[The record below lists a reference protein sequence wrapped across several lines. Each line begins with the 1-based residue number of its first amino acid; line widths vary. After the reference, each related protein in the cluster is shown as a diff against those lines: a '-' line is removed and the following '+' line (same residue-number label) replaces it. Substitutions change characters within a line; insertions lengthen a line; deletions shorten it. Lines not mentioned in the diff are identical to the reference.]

1 MAKKIDWL
9 RPLSIVIS
17 ALAFMMGVY
26 HLVYSRW
33 LLQDPLMH
41 QNTHLAFGLLLVFL
55 TFLLKNPKRWP
66 YIFSFIVLTL
76 IGVIYVHVNYIELA
90 ERAGIPTTVDIIIGT
105 IIVLVVLEACRMT
118 FGWIIPSIAVLLMA
132 YALLSAHLPPPF
144 YHTPI
149 TYSKV
154 ISWSSIAFNGVYGMF
169 LHQSA
174 TYMIF
179 FILFGGLLQATGVSE
194 SFMELGKAVGT
205 KFRSGPAQTAVVS
218 SGLIGMVMGAGVAN
232 VAFTG
237 PITIPVMKR
246 AGYRPEQAGAVEA
259 AASAGG
265 QIMPPIMAV
274 AAFLMAGLLG
284 ISYGSIIYAAAIPG
298 VIYFISIFWAVHLYA
313 LKQGLST
320 TMEVKVDTGII
331 KRRFPIFLAPIAVIV
346 VLLALNYSATMAAF
360 WAIITLLVLSCFRK
374 ETRLSWGRLIEGFRM
389 GCVAG
394 SGLAVAIA
402 TIGIVTSMI
411 KLTGVGNEI
420 AYTVEQWSLG
430 IPFIAVFI
438 CMCVTVLLGC
448 GMPIPAAYALVAI
461 VVAPVLV
468 RLGLPAL
475 QVHLFIFY
483 FAAFSTLSP
492 PVASAPLM
500 ASSISGGSYFKTAL
514 ESMRVAAPAF
524 IIPWIFLWNPNVIA
538 HFSGPIAGT
547 TSIAAAIL
555 LIFSLQTA
563 LFGHMF
569 QPLGL
574 LERGAFFIAAIL
586 LMAFVVTS
594 SSVLFL
600 IGLVFFVAIFY
611 SQIHKFRFQRADTPK
626 EGVQGV
632 DEMTPLID
640 TVET

>member
-1 MAKKIDWL
+1 MAKNINWL
-9 RPLSIVIS
+9 KVLSIAIS
-17 ALAFMMGVY
+17 AIAFIMGVY

-41 QNTHLAFGLLLVFL
+41 QNTHLTFALLLVYL
-55 TFLLKNPKRWP
+55 TALSKKPKQWP
-66 YIFSFIVLTL
+66 YISFFLLLSL
-76 IGVIYVHVNYIELA
+76 IGVIYVQVNYIELA

-105 IIVLVVLEACRMT
+105 IIVLVVLEACRIT
-118 FGWIIPSIAVLLMA
+118 FGWIIPSIGVLLMA

-246 AGYRPEQAGAVEA
+246 AGYSPEQAGAVEA

-274 AAFLMAGLLG
+274 AAFLMAGLIG
-284 ISYGSIIYAAAIPG
+284 IPYASIIYAAAIPAI
-298 VIYFISIFWAVHLYA
+298 IYFLSIFWAVHLYA

-320 TMEVKVDTGII
+320 VTEVKVDKGII
-331 KRRFPIFLAPIAVIV
+331 KRRFPVFLVPIALIV
-346 VLLALNYSATMAAF
+346 VLLSKNYSATLAAF
-360 WAIITLLVLSCFRK
+360 WAIVTLLVLSCIQK
-374 ETRLSWGRLIEGFRM
+374 ETRLNWSRLIEGFRK
-389 GCVAG
+389 GCVAA

-402 TIGIVTSMI
+402 TIGVVTSMI
-411 KLTGVGNEI
+411 KMTGVGIEV
-420 AYTVEQWSLG
+420 AYTVEMWSLG

-438 CMCVTVLLGC
+438 CMCVTIILGC

-468 RLGLPAL
+468 RLGLPVL

-500 ASSISGGSYFKTAL
+500 ASSISGGSYFKTAI
-514 ESMRVAAPAF
+514 ESMRVASPAF
-524 IIPWIFLWNPNVIA
+524 IIPWLFLWNPNMIA
-538 HFSGPIAGT
+538 HFTGFFSGLGT
-547 TSIAAAIL
+547 VIAAVV
-555 LIFSLQTA
+555 LIFSLQSW
-563 LFGHMF
+563 LFGHML
-569 QPLGL
+569 QPLNL
-574 LERGAFFIAAIL
+574 KERGVFFIIVAALVTFTIT
-586 LMAFVVTS
+586 MHFVFFIIGL
-594 SSVLFL
+594 VLFL
-600 IGLVFFVAIFY
+600 PMVFVQAR
-611 SQIHKFRFQRADTPK
+611 KFKLEKAFQPA
-626 EGVQGV
+626 
-632 DEMTPLID
+632 
-640 TVET
+640 

>member
-1 MAKKIDWL
+1 MAKKVDRL
-9 RPLSIVIS
+9 RLLSIVIS

-41 QNTHLAFGLLLVFL
+41 QNTHLTFALLLVFL
-55 TFLLKNPKRWP
+55 TALSKKPKRWP
-66 YIFSFIVLTL
+66 YIFSFLVLTL

-90 ERAGIPTTVDIIIGT
+90 ERAGIPTMVDIIIGT
-105 IIVLVVLEACRMT
+105 IIVLVVLEACRIT

-149 TYSKV
+149 TFPKV

-237 PITIPVMKR
+237 PITIPVMKK
-246 AGYRPEQAGAVEA
+246 AGYSPEQAGAVEA

-284 ISYGSIIYAAAIPG
+284 VSYGKIIYAAAIPAI
-298 VIYFISIFWAVHLYA
+298 IYFASIFWAVHLYA
-313 LKQGLST
+313 LKQGLGT
-320 TMEVKVDTGII
+320 VKGMKVDTGII
-331 KRRFPIFLAPIAVIV
+331 KRRFPIFLLPIILIV
-346 VLLALNYSATMAAF
+346 VLLAKNYSATLAAF
-360 WAIITLLVLSCFRK
+360 WAIITLLVLSFIQK
-374 ETRLSWGRLIEGFRM
+374 ETRLSWSRLIEGFRK
-389 GCVAG
+389 GCVAA

-402 TIGIVTSMI
+402 TIGVVTSMI
-411 KLTGVGNEI
+411 KMTGVGIEV
-420 AYTVEQWSLG
+420 AYTVEMWSLG
-430 IPFIAVFI
+430 IPFVAVFI
-438 CMCVTVLLGC
+438 CMCVTILLGC

-500 ASSISGGSYFKTAL
+500 ASSISGGSYFKTAV

-524 IIPWIFLWNPNVIA
+524 IIPWLFLWNPNMIA
-538 HFSGPIAGT
+538 HFSGVLSGLGT
-547 TSIAAAIL
+547 VIAAVV
-555 LIFSLQTA
+555 LIFSMQA
-563 LFGHMF
+563 GIFGHIF

-574 LERGAFFIAAIL
+574 LERGAFLIAAIL
-586 LMAFVVTS
+586 LVTFVITLNGVF
-594 SSVLFL
+594 FL
-600 IGLVFFVAIFY
+600 IGLIFFAAIFFA
-611 SQIHKFRFQRADTPK
+611 QIRKFRFQQADLPS
-626 EGVQGV
+626 
-632 DEMTPLID
+632 
-640 TVET
+640 